1 MKVADTGYLAD
12 VFLHWPL
19 TIHDD
24 SKVANTGGGTDDVI
38 PDMQFEVFVFYLLQ
52 ADFGAKPDDLRFR
65 RI

>member
-1 MKVADTGYLAD
+1 MKVADTGYLTD
-12 VFLHWPL
+12 VFLHW
-19 TIHDD
+19 HDY

-52 ADFGAKPDDLRFR
+52 TSFDAKPHDIRFR